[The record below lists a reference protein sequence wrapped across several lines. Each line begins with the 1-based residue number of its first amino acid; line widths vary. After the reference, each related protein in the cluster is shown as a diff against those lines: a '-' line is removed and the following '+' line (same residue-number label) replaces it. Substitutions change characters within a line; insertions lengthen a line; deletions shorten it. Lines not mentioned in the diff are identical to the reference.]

1 MKRRKEEKKER
12 KRWAET
18 RRTAQSAEPFD
29 PSQAG
34 LRADLPSRPAS
45 RPTKPAFEPCAQAD
59 LPAEAES
66 NRPVLALSPLTL
78 SLFLFFFD

>member
-34 LRADLPSRPAS
+34 LRADLPSRPSSHA
-45 RPTKPAFEPCAQAD
+45 PKLTCQLKPSQTGPF
-59 LPAEAES
+59 
-66 NRPVLALSPLTL
+66 
-78 SLFLFFFD
+78 